1 MSICHGETK
10 AENLHFYQT
19 PAPVNLLAGR
29 FLVSTSGAA
38 LKCQVRSLRVCPQE
52 KKESLQMLPISLH
65 QAATSGSPP
74 NKISFSFSI
83 TPLILM
89 RLFFGRRRGGV
100 KQQYNKTRSA
110 LDSGTIIYTL
120 MRSPSVQQKWAM
132 KTVGIYFRRKK
143 NPI

>member
-1 MSICHGETK
+1 MPGSFTEG
-10 AENLHFYQT
+10 LS
-19 PAPVNLLAGR
+19 AG
-29 FLVSTSGAA
+29 
-38 LKCQVRSLRVCPQE
+38 K

-89 RLFFGRRRGGV
+89 RLFFGGWGGV
-100 KQQYNKTRSA
+100 KRQYNETRTA

-120 MRSPSVQQKWAM
+120 MRSPSVQQK
-132 KTVGIYFRRKK
+132 
-143 NPI
+143 